1 MALPIL
7 IVGTSTS
14 YVTLVRYR
22 LEQNEAVEL
31 QHVRTGAVGL
41 RAIQDDT
48 RLVIVDLHLR
58 EDSGLDALERMR
70 AQHPE
75 LPIFLLSKNDERA
88 VASEALDR
96 GATDVLI
103 RGHGDLDHIERE
115 IQQPNA
121 ADGGAPP
128 AKTDGMIGESDA
140 MNRVFRLID
149 KAKQGRLSVAV
160 LGESGTGKER
170 VARALHARSD
180 RADGP
185 FVAVNCAAI
194 PPDLAESTFFGHEK
208 GSFTGADAQRKG
220 HFEQADG
227 GVLFLDEIG
236 ELALGLQAKLLRT
249 LENREVQRVGS
260 STTIAFDARV
270 LCATNA
276 DPKAMIEAGIL
287 REDLYY
293 RLFQFPIRL
302 PPLRDRGQDV
312 LRLARHFLHE
322 EGHPPPNSRW
332 SFSAEARRRLLR
344 HDCPGNVRELKNK
357 VQRATLL
364 AEEPVITPAH
374 LFPNL
379 LEEETDDL
387 EEEADDASDSPDE
400 EKPSTTEEETQSMF
414 GLMEETLSAV
424 ASASPS
430 TGHASSMTKAQSVD
444 DILPLDQ
451 LKRRAVRQAVRLC
464 GGNVAQAAKALD
476 ISRSTVYRLMDRDE

>member
-22 LEQNEAVEL
+22 LKEIQSVEP

-48 RLVIVDLHLR
+48 RLVLVDLNLP
-58 EDSGLDALERMR
+58 EESGLDVAERMR
-70 AQHPE
+70 DQHPE
-75 LPIFLLSKNDERA
+75 LPIFLLSKNDERS
-88 VASEALDR
+88 VTSEALDR
-96 GATDVLI
+96 GATDVLV
-103 RGHGDLDHIERE
+103 RGHSDLDRLERE
-115 IQQPNA
+115 LQQRHGDDPEA
-121 ADGGAPP
+121 EAPP
-128 AKTDGMIGESDA
+128 PNTDGMIGESDA
-140 MNRVFRLID
+140 MTRVFRLID
-149 KAKQGRLSVAV
+149 KASQGLLSVAV

-170 VARALHARSD
+170 VARALHARSG

-208 GSFTGADAQRKG
+208 GSFTGADEQRKG

-227 GVLFLDEIG
+227 GMLFLDEIG
-236 ELALGLQAKLLRT
+236 ELDLGLQAKLLRT

-260 STTIAFDARV
+260 STEIPFDAHI

-276 DPKAMIEAGIL
+276 DPQEMIDAGAL

-312 LRLARHFLHE
+312 LHLARYFLHH
-322 EGHPPPNSRW
+322 EGQDAPDGRW
-332 SFSAEARRRLLR
+332 SFSAEARRRLLQY
-344 HDCPGNVRELKNK
+344 DWPGNVRELKTK

-364 AEEPVITPAH
+364 AEAALIAPNH
-374 LFPNL
+374 LFPDAP
-379 LEEETDDL
+379 EG
-387 EEEADDASDSPDE
+387 EANASSSSSEQVRTPTAPDEAESMFGFMDDASATAAPAP
-400 EKPSTTEEETQSMF
+400 PSAGT
-414 GLMEETLSAV
+414 
-424 ASASPS
+424 ASALATP
-430 TGHASSMTKAQSVD
+430 QSVD

-451 LKRRAVRQAVRLC
+451 LKLQAVKQAVRIC
-464 GGNVAQAAKALD
+464 DGNIARAADALKV
-476 ISRSTVYRLMDRDE
+476 SRSTVYRLMKGDE

>member
-22 LEQNEAVEL
+22 LEGAEPVEL

-48 RLVIVDLHLR
+48 RLVLVNLNLP
-58 EDSGLDALERMR
+58 EESGLDAVERMR
-70 AQHPE
+70 DQHPD
-75 LPIFLLSKNDERA
+75 LPIFLLSKNDERS
-88 VASEALDR
+88 VTSEALDR
-96 GATDVLI
+96 GATDVLV
-103 RGHGDLDHIERE
+103 RGYSDLARIERE
-115 IQQPNA
+115 LQQRHDDA
-121 ADGGAPP
+121 EAPP
-128 AKTDGMIGESDA
+128 PSTNGMIGESDA

-149 KAKQGRLSVAV
+149 KATQGLLSVAV

-170 VARALHARSD
+170 VARALHAQSD
-180 RADGP
+180 RADGR

-194 PPDLAESTFFGHEK
+194 PPDLAESAFFGHEK
-208 GSFTGADAQRKG
+208 GSFTGAEEQRKG

-236 ELALGLQAKLLRT
+236 ELDLGLQAKLLRT

-260 STTIAFDARV
+260 STAISFDARI

-276 DPKAMIEAGIL
+276 DPQKMIDAGTL

-312 LRLARHFLHE
+312 LHLARHFLHH
-322 EGHPPPNSRW
+322 EGQDAPTGRW
-332 SFSAEARRRLLR
+332 SFSDEARRRLLQY
-344 HDCPGNVRELKNK
+344 DWPGNVRELKTK

-364 AEEPVITPAH
+364 AEEAVITPSH
-374 LFPNL
+374 LFP
-379 LEEETDDL
+379 EEPEDEPPESATSTDPVQTPTSPA
-387 EEEADDASDSPDE
+387 EAESMFSFVDDASATATPT
-400 EKPSTTEEETQSMF
+400 P
-414 GLMEETLSAV
+414 
-424 ASASPS
+424 PS
-430 TGHASSMTKAQSVD
+430 TGTAFPVATPQSVD

-451 LKRRAVRQAVRLC
+451 LKLRAVKQAVQIC
-464 GGNVAQAAKALD
+464 DGNVAQAAEALGV
-476 ISRSTVYRLMDRDE
+476 SRSTVYRLMKRDE